1 MQAPTTAGG
10 KKAVKF
16 SIAKT
21 IQAAVVV
28 AFSVLLCAAQS
39 VPEKAPE
46 PNAIGVFFYLD
57 AASGTLKRLPQEEFR
72 RHSSTGFS
80 SVTQSVLVSGEGS
93 SFHVAESQPTFVFQ
107 VFKEEEASR
116 AKLFQFNV
124 KGSDREYD
132 LSKWH
137 HKETTTNT
145 GLSLNVSRY
154 GQSSFKLTP
163 ESPLA
168 PGEYALTLGP
178 TVFTFSVS
186 GK

>member
-1 MQAPTTAGG
+1 M
-10 KKAVKF
+10 KF
-16 SIAKT
+16 SLAKT
-21 IQAAVVV
+21 IQAAVLV
-28 AFSVLLCAAQS
+28 AFSVFVCSAQT

-57 AASGTLKRLPQEEFR
+57 SASSTLKRLPQEEFR
-72 RHSSTGFS
+72 RHTSTGFS
-80 SVTQSVLVSGEGS
+80 SVTQSVMVSGEGS
-93 SFHVAESQPTFVFQ
+93 SLHVADTQPTFVFQ

-145 GLSLNVSRY
+145 GLPLNVARY